1 MEILKVNKKI
11 KIHIKNNHGRSG
23 TFPCDLEGE
32 KNFTITKKHI
42 QKALEN
48 EPKIRKQ
55 VEFFI
60 DWDEDNFNSSMS
72 SSEILLTYDFP
83 TKNLKAIAPNLKW
96 IHCTAAGVEHLSPFN
111 WASNDLIITNSSGVH
126 AKKAG
131 EYVRHGKGPYILEMK
146 TYRYRGHSM
155 SDPAKYRTKEELE
168 SYKSQDPIQIAH
180 DEIIKKKIA
189 TKKELEKI
197 NKEVINK
204 IKKAADYALVSPFP
218 KEEDLY
224 TDVYI

>member
-23 TFPCDLEGE
+23 TFPCHLEGE

-48 EPKIRKQ
+48 EPQIRKQ

-83 TKNLKAIAPNLKW
+83 TKKLKAIAPNLKW

-111 WASNDLIITNSSGVH
+111 WASDDLIITNSSGVH
-126 AKKAG
+126 AKAQAHLFQLLFIMRINAQEITRQLKTNLG
-131 EYVRHGKGPYILEMK
+131 LGMQISPILKNM
-146 TYRYRGHSM
+146 
-155 SDPAKYRTKEELE
+155 ALE
-168 SYKSQDPIQIAH
+168 TTEVVEDSQ
-180 DEIIKKKIA
+180 
-189 TKKELEKI
+189 LEKQL
-197 NKEVINK
+197 
-204 IKKAADYALVSPFP
+204 AA
-218 KEEDLY
+218 
-224 TDVYI
+224 